1 VTTMTVIPAVAM
13 WFAVMVRLPGSR
25 RDPQSR
31 AFTVAGAFFAA
42 AAVLRIPAIASWVDQ
57 LAGDATAAN
66 TAKNALAV
74 LGATS
79 LVGITATASP
89 RDGSGAAVLRRRYR
103 LAGAAVL
110 ALVLLASLTPA
121 AAHGP
126 DYVGPTAPWETLWL
140 VTYWTIF
147 FGAIA
152 ASLVGVVTGAV
163 ASALEAPRLLNTVA
177 FLMLAVGCAAGT
189 LWAIDQ
195 LVLLA
200 LDRLHLDGSIPN
212 ELYKPLI
219 FLALG
224 FAALSAVAR
233 VPQLLA
239 THWRQHWSFD
249 ARRKAALQ
257 ELWRALVEATPSIDL
272 EEGQCTAP
280 ATDYRLL
287 IEVRDGILAVRPYI
301 NQAIRDEAK
310 SICRRRRVWFGLS
323 PRHLIEVASVLE
335 HARVSKLQGAT
346 PGADTLLD
354 IGEGR
359 TLSDEAKALGRFAL
373 AWQRAT
379 RRGLVRHHEIALAAQ

>member
-1 VTTMTVIPAVAM
+1 
-13 WFAVMVRLPGSR
+13 
-25 RDPQSR
+25 
-31 AFTVAGAFFAA
+31 
-42 AAVLRIPAIASWVDQ
+42 
-57 LAGDATAAN
+57 
-66 TAKNALAV
+66 
-74 LGATS
+74 
-79 LVGITATASP
+79 
-89 RDGSGAAVLRRRYR
+89 VLRRRYR

-147 FGAIA
+147 FGAIG

-200 LDRLHLDGSIPN
+200 LDRLHLDGSVPN

-239 THWRQHWSFD
+239 TRWRQHWSFD
-249 ARRKAALQ
+249 YRRTAALQ

-272 EEGQCTAP
+272 EEGQYTAP

-301 NQAIRDEAK
+301 TQAITTKGVVR
-310 SICRRRRVWFGLS
+310 
-323 PRHLIEVASVLE
+323 SVP
-335 HARVSKLQGAT
+335 T
-346 PGADTLLD
+346 PPH
-354 IGEGR
+354 
-359 TLSDEAKALGRFAL
+359 
-373 AWQRAT
+373 
-379 RRGLVRHHEIALAAQ
+379 RGS

>member
-1 VTTMTVIPAVAM
+1 M
-13 WFAVMVRLPGSR
+13 
-25 RDPQSR
+25 
-31 AFTVAGAFFAA
+31 
-42 AAVLRIPAIASWVDQ
+42 
-57 LAGDATAAN
+57 
-66 TAKNALAV
+66 
-74 LGATS
+74 
-79 LVGITATASP
+79 
-89 RDGSGAAVLRRRYR
+89 LRRRYR

-147 FGAIA
+147 FGAIG

-200 LDRLHLDGSIPN
+200 LDRLHLDGSVPN

-239 THWRQHWSFD
+239 TRWRQHWSFD
-249 ARRKAALQ
+249 YRRTAALQ

-272 EEGQCTAP
+272 EEGQYTAP

-301 NQAIRDEAK
+301 TQAITTKGVVR
-310 SICRRRRVWFGLS
+310 
-323 PRHLIEVASVLE
+323 SVP
-335 HARVSKLQGAT
+335 T
-346 PGADTLLD
+346 PPH
-354 IGEGR
+354 
-359 TLSDEAKALGRFAL
+359 
-373 AWQRAT
+373 
-379 RRGLVRHHEIALAAQ
+379 RGS